1 LSAKPQSR
9 QPRFIVIRKG
19 AKFWEWRYREENPV
33 KYRTTKIPASFS
45 PPRALEAI
53 AHEWCELHPNEV
65 LTGAWE
71 LTEEEILA
79 GKTGIPEA
87 VAMAAGD
94 LH

>member
-1 LSAKPQSR
+1 MDPKPQSR
-9 QPRFIVIRKG
+9 QPRFIIIRQG
-19 AKFWEWRYREENPV
+19 REFWEWRYREEMPS
-33 KYRTTKIPASFS
+33 KYRTTKVPASYS
-45 PPRALEAI
+45 PPQALNAI
-53 AHEWCELHPNEV
+53 CHDWCQFHPNEV

-79 GKTGIPEA
+79 GKKGIPEA